1 MYGNGPRSAY
11 GNGAGDGQGTA
22 YGNGGGDGQGTAY
35 GEGVGTAYGEG
46 VGTAYGD
53 GVGTPYSEGVG
64 TPYGDRVGVPGP
76 REAGDGGPREADG
89 LRPGRLARVRALGRR
104 EAAGTGGRGAAVAAA
119 PGPHPSDGD
128 VRRDGSGARS
138 GPEGDTAGGVREPRN
153 RARGRR
159 PRPFGLRTRLVFAF
173 LLVAAVGCGTT
184 AALTYRAAR
193 SAILEQTQNTAV
205 SAFRQQVEDLNIN
218 LPLDEA
224 SLRDRLLHIARQG
237 KPRPWRVYAEYG
249 SLRAS
254 STDRPTSS
262 VLTPELRARAHARGG
277 TPHTSFQRVVKNGSP
292 YLTIAVPAGF
302 LTQAGQ
308 ETTQPT
314 GLVLYAVMEL
324 DEEEGNIE
332 AMVTAARDGALP
344 ALAVAL
350 IPALI
355 AARGVLRPVRE
366 LRRAAASMGRG
377 RLDTRIHAK
386 GSDELADLA
395 RTFNESAAELER
407 SVAELRRAEARAR
420 RFASDVSHELRTPL
434 AGMLAVT
441 EVLDEDAG
449 TLDSDTARAVRLISA
464 ETVKLAVLVE
474 DLMEISRFDA
484 RAAELHTDEVDVADC
499 VRKTLSSRHWTDPE
513 QVHAALGE
521 GIRARLDPRR
531 FDVVVA
537 NLVGNALRH
546 GRALVTV
553 RVYVDE
559 DGSTLVVQVS
569 DRGPGIHPDVL
580 PHVFERFYK
589 ADPAR
594 TRSAGSGLG
603 LAITQENV
611 RLHGGTVSAANHPA
625 GGAVFTVRIP
635 L

>member
-1 MYGNGPRSAY
+1 MTPEP
-11 GNGAGDGQGTA
+11 GA
-22 YGNGGGDGQGTAY
+22 
-35 GEGVGTAYGEG
+35 E
-46 VGTAYGD
+46 
-53 GVGTPYSEGVG
+53 P
-64 TPYGDRVGVPGP
+64 P
-76 REAGDGGPREADG
+76 
-89 LRPGRLARVRALGRR
+89 
-104 EAAGTGGRGAAVAAA
+104 TG
-119 PGPHPSDGD
+119 
-128 VRRDGSGARS
+128 
-138 GPEGDTAGGVREPRN
+138 
-153 RARGRR
+153 RARRRARR
-159 PRPFGLRTRLVFAF
+159 PRLHPFGLRTRLVLAF

-193 SAILEQTQNTAV
+193 NAILEQTQDTAV
-205 SAFRQQVEDLNIN
+205 SA
-218 LPLDEA
+218 
-224 SLRDRLLHIARQG
+224 LRDQLDPLVISLPVTADSLHDVVLSIARQG

-249 SLRAS
+249 GVRVS

-262 VLTPELRARAHARGG
+262 VITPELRARAQARPT
-277 TPHTSFQRVVKNGSP
+277 TPHGSFQRVVKNGTP
-292 YLTIAVPAGF
+292 YLTIAVPAVFRTHATEG
-302 LTQAGQ
+302 TA
-308 ETTQPT
+308 QPT
-314 GLVLYAVMEL
+314 GLVFYAVMEL
-324 DEEEGNIE
+324 DDEEANIE
-332 AMVTAARDGALP
+332 AMVSAARDGALP

-355 AARGVLRPVRE
+355 ASRSVLRPVRE
-366 LRRAAASMGRG
+366 LRHAAHSMGRG

-407 SVAELRRAEARAR
+407 SVAELRNAEARAR

-449 TLDSDTARAVRLISA
+449 SLDSDTARAVRLISA
-464 ETVKLAVLVE
+464 ETGKLAVLVE

-484 RAAELHTDEVDVADC
+484 RAAELHTDEVDAADC
-499 VRKTLSSRHWTDPE
+499 VRKTLQHRHWTDPA
-513 QVHAALGE
+513 QVVPYLEE

-546 GRALVTV
+546 GAAPVTV
-553 RVYVDE
+553 RLYAEGDE
-559 DGSTLVVQVS
+559 LVTEVA

-580 PHVFERFYK
+580 PHVFDRFYK
-589 ADPAR
+589 ADQAR

-603 LAITQENV
+603 LAITLENV
-611 RLHGGTVSAANHPA
+611 RLHGGTVQAANHPA
-625 GGAVFTVRIP
+625 GGAVFTVRMP

>member
-1 MYGNGPRSAY
+1 M
-11 GNGAGDGQGTA
+11 
-22 YGNGGGDGQGTAY
+22 
-35 GEGVGTAYGEG
+35 
-46 VGTAYGD
+46 
-53 GVGTPYSEGVG
+53 
-64 TPYGDRVGVPGP
+64 
-76 REAGDGGPREADG
+76 
-89 LRPGRLARVRALGRR
+89 
-104 EAAGTGGRGAAVAAA
+104 AAGADPETGLGTGAETRAGHERAGHGRTDGSAAA
-119 PGPHPSDGD
+119 PESWRG
-128 VRRDGSGARS
+128 R
-138 GPEGDTAGGVREPRN
+138 
-153 RARGRR
+153 RARRSR
-159 PRPFGLRTRLVFAF
+159 PRPFGLRTRLVLSF

-193 SAILEQTQNTAV
+193 NAVLEQTQDTAV
-205 SAFRQQVEDLNIN
+205 SAFREQVEALSVT
-218 LPLDEA
+218 LPPEA
-224 SLRDRLLHIARQG
+224 DTLRSHVLLIARQG

-249 SLRAS
+249 STLRVS

-262 VLTPELRARAHARGG
+262 VITPELRARANEAGAAPHAG
-277 TPHTSFQRVVKNGSP
+277 FQRVVKNGVP
-292 YLTIAVPAGF
+292 YLTMAVPALF
-302 LTQAGQ
+302 HVFSAQDAAR
-308 ETTQPT
+308 PT
-314 GLVLYAVMEL
+314 GLVYYAVMEL
-324 DEEEGNIE
+324 DEEEANIE

-350 IPALI
+350 IPALL

-366 LRRAAASMGRG
+366 LRLAAHNMGRG

-386 GSDELADLA
+386 GSDELSDLA

-441 EVLDEDAG
+441 EVLDEDADAG

-464 ETVKLAVLVE
+464 ETGRLAVLVE

-484 RAAELHTDEVDVADC
+484 RAAELHTDEVDAADC
-499 VRKTLSSRHWTDPE
+499 VRKTLQNRHWTDPAS
-513 QVHAALGE
+513 VVPHLVP

-546 GRALVTV
+546 GGAPVTV
-553 RVYVDE
+553 RVYEEGDRFVTE
-559 DGSTLVVQVS
+559 VA

-580 PHVFERFYK
+580 PHVFDRFYK

-603 LAITQENV
+603 LAITLENV
-611 RLHGGTVSAANHPA
+611 HLHGGTVEAANHPD
-625 GGAVFTVRIP
+625 GGAVFTVRMP

>member
-1 MYGNGPRSAY
+1 MK
-11 GNGAGDGQGTA
+11 TC
-22 YGNGGGDGQGTAY
+22 
-35 GEGVGTAYGEG
+35 
-46 VGTAYGD
+46 
-53 GVGTPYSEGVG
+53 
-64 TPYGDRVGVPGP
+64 VPG
-76 REAGDGGPREADG
+76 EE
-89 LRPGRLARVRALGRR
+89 PGT
-104 EAAGTGGRGAAVAAA
+104 EHA
-119 PGPHPSDGD
+119 PGPAAHAPGPTAYAPGPTAHAPAAGPAYGTAPESAAGETGPRQED
-128 VRRDGSGARS
+128 VPARS
-138 GPEGDTAGGVREPRN
+138 RRRRT
-153 RARGRR
+153 RGRG

-205 SAFRQQVEDLNIN
+205 SAFRQQVEDLNIS
-218 LPLDEA
+218 LPLDEG

-249 SLRAS
+249 TLRVS

-262 VLTPELRARAHARGG
+262 VLTPELRARVHARET
-277 TPHTSFQRVVKNGSP
+277 TPHTGFQRVVANGTP
-292 YLTIAVPAGF
+292 YLTIAVPAVF
-302 LTQAGQ
+302 LTQVGG
-308 ETTQPT
+308 EPQPT

-324 DEEEGNIE
+324 REDEANIE
-332 AMVTAARDGALP
+332 ALVTAARDGALP
-344 ALAVAL
+344 ALAIAL
-350 IPALI
+350 VPALI

-366 LRRAAASMGRG
+366 LRHAAASMGRG

-407 SVAELRRAEARAR
+407 SVTELRRAEARAR

-449 TLDSDTARAVRLISA
+449 SLDSDTARAVRLISA

-513 QVHAALGE
+513 QVHAVLGE

-546 GRALVTV
+546 GRAPVTV
-553 RVYVDE
+553 RVRAD
-559 DGSTLVVQVS
+559 DGPTLVVEVS

-594 TRSAGSGLG
+594 ARSAGSGLG
-603 LAITQENV
+603 LAITEENV
-611 RLHGGTVSAANHPA
+611 RLHGGTVEAANHPA

>member
-1 MYGNGPRSAY
+1 MKACVSPEDEAPEVSAAP
-11 GNGAGDGQGTA
+11 GTTRATAAGAAT
-22 YGNGGGDGQGTAY
+22 
-35 GEGVGTAYGEG
+35 
-46 VGTAYGD
+46 
-53 GVGTPYSEGVG
+53 
-64 TPYGDRVGVPGP
+64 
-76 REAGDGGPREADG
+76 
-89 LRPGRLARVRALGRR
+89 
-104 EAAGTGGRGAAVAAA
+104 EAAGAA
-119 PGPHPSDGD
+119 P
-128 VRRDGSGARS
+128 RRRRKPRAPRLRS
-138 GPEGDTAGGVREPRN
+138 H
-153 RARGRR
+153 
-159 PRPFGLRTRLVFAF
+159 PFGLRTRLILAF

-193 SAILEQTQNTAV
+193 NAVLEQTQNTAV
-205 SAFRQQVEDLNIN
+205 SAFREQVDALGVT
-218 LPLDEA
+218 LPVDA
-224 SLRDRLLHIARQG
+224 DSLRDPLMLVARQG

-249 SLRAS
+249 TVRVS

-262 VLTPELRARAHARGG
+262 VITPELRARATAG
-277 TPHTSFQRVVKNGSP
+277 TATAHGSFQRVVKDGTP
-292 YLTIAVPAGF
+292 YLTMAVPAVFRTHATEG
-302 LTQAGQ
+302 TA
-308 ETTQPT
+308 QPT
-314 GLVLYAVMEL
+314 GLVFYAVMEL
-324 DEEEGNIE
+324 DEEEANIE
-332 AMVTAARDGALP
+332 AMVEAARDGALP

-366 LRRAAASMGRG
+366 LRHAAHSMGRG

-395 RTFNESAAELER
+395 RTFNESAAALER
-407 SVAELRRAEARAR
+407 SVAELRDAEARAR

-449 TLDSDTARAVRLISA
+449 LLDTDTARAVRLISS
-464 ETVKLAVLVE
+464 ETGKLAVLVE

-484 RAAELHTDEVDVADC
+484 RAAELHPDEVDAADC
-499 VRKTLSSRHWTDPE
+499 VRKTLQHRHWTDPA
-513 QVHAALGE
+513 QVVTYLDE

-546 GRALVTV
+546 GAAPVTV
-553 RVYVDE
+553 RLYAEGDR
-559 DGSTLVVQVS
+559 LVTEVA

-580 PHVFERFYK
+580 PHVFDRFYK
-589 ADPAR
+589 ADRAR

-603 LAITQENV
+603 LAITLENV
-611 RLHGGTVSAANHPA
+611 RLHGGTVEAANHPA
-625 GGAVFTVRIP
+625 GGAVFTVRMP

>member
-1 MYGNGPRSAY
+1 MH
-11 GNGAGDGQGTA
+11 
-22 YGNGGGDGQGTAY
+22 
-35 GEGVGTAYGEG
+35 
-46 VGTAYGD
+46 
-53 GVGTPYSEGVG
+53 
-64 TPYGDRVGVPGP
+64 P
-76 REAGDGGPREADG
+76 REEPGAVPAEGPAHRHEA
-89 LRPGRLARVRALGRR
+89 PA
-104 EAAGTGGRGAAVAAA
+104 
-119 PGPHPSDGD
+119 
-128 VRRDGSGARS
+128 S
-138 GPEGDTAGGVREPRN
+138 GPEGDARRPRT
-153 RARGRR
+153 RLRGRR
-159 PRPFGLRTRLVFAF
+159 PRPFGLRTRMVFAF

-205 SAFRQQVEDLNIN
+205 STFRQQVDDLYVE
-218 LPLDEA
+218 LPVDTEM
-224 SLRDRLLHIARQG
+224 LRDQLQDIAKKG
-237 KPRPWRVYAEYG
+237 KPRTWRVYAEYG
-249 SLRAS
+249 SLRVS
-254 STDRPTSS
+254 STDRPVSS
-262 VLTPELRARAHARGG
+262 VLTPELRARAHARD
-277 TPHTSFQRVVKNGSP
+277 TPHTSFQRVVKGGVP
-292 YLTIAVPAGF
+292 YLTIAVPALF
-302 LTQAGQ
+302 RTDVAP
-308 ETTQPT
+308 ESARPT

-324 DEEEGNIE
+324 REDEANIE
-332 AMVTAARDGALP
+332 ALVTAARDGALP
-344 ALAVAL
+344 ALAIAF
-350 IPALI
+350 IPALL

-366 LRRAAASMGRG
+366 LRHAARSMGRG

-407 SVAELRRAEARAR
+407 SVTELRRAEARAR

-499 VRKTLSSRHWTDPE
+499 VRKTLSSRRWTDPG

-546 GRALVTV
+546 GRPLVTV
-553 RVYVDE
+553 RVYVDD
-559 DGSTLVVQVS
+559 DGTLVTQVS

-594 TRSAGSGLG
+594 ARSTGSGLG

-611 RLHGGTVSAANHPA
+611 RLHGGTVEAANHPA

>member
-1 MYGNGPRSAY
+1 MK
-11 GNGAGDGQGTA
+11 TC
-22 YGNGGGDGQGTAY
+22 
-35 GEGVGTAYGEG
+35 
-46 VGTAYGD
+46 
-53 GVGTPYSEGVG
+53 
-64 TPYGDRVGVPGP
+64 VPG
-76 REAGDGGPREADG
+76 EE
-89 LRPGRLARVRALGRR
+89 PGT
-104 EAAGTGGRGAAVAAA
+104 EHA
-119 PGPHPSDGD
+119 PGPAARAPGPTAYAPGPTAHAPAAGPAYGTAPESAAGETGPRQED
-128 VRRDGSGARS
+128 VPARS
-138 GPEGDTAGGVREPRN
+138 RRRRT
-153 RARGRR
+153 RGRG

-205 SAFRQQVEDLNIN
+205 SAFRQQVEDLNIS
-218 LPLDEA
+218 LPLDEG

-249 SLRAS
+249 TLRVS

-262 VLTPELRARAHARGG
+262 VLTPELRARVHARET
-277 TPHTSFQRVVKNGSP
+277 TPHTGFQRVVANGTP
-292 YLTIAVPAGF
+292 YLTIAVPAVF
-302 LTQAGQ
+302 LTQVGG
-308 ETTQPT
+308 EPQPT

-324 DEEEGNIE
+324 REDEANIE
-332 AMVTAARDGALP
+332 ALVTAARDGALP
-344 ALAVAL
+344 ALAIAL
-350 IPALI
+350 VPALI

-366 LRRAAASMGRG
+366 LRHAAASMGRG

-407 SVAELRRAEARAR
+407 SVTELRRAEARAR

-449 TLDSDTARAVRLISA
+449 SLDSDTARAVRLISA

-499 VRKTLSSRHWTDPE
+499 VRKTLSSRHWTDPD
-513 QVHAALGE
+513 QVHAVLGE

-546 GRALVTV
+546 GRAPVTV
-553 RVYVDE
+553 RVRAD
-559 DGSTLVVQVS
+559 DGPTLVVEVS

-594 TRSAGSGLG
+594 ARSAGSGLG
-603 LAITQENV
+603 LAITEENV
-611 RLHGGTVSAANHPA
+611 RLHGGTVEAANHPA